1 MKINELAPVI
11 ASREVEV
18 EASPETI
25 WDIIVAVDSWPDWT
39 PDVKA
44 AFIEGDLAVGTRFSW
59 KAGQLTIR
67 STVLQMERPHHL
79 VWTGTTTGIKAVHL
93 WQIEK
98 RGEKALVRSEESWE
112 GLLPSILRGTMKR
125 MLSRSIQQT
134 LLYLKREAERR
145 SL

>member
-1 MKINELAPVI
+1 MKMDEFAPVI
-11 ASREVEV
+11 ASQEIEV
-18 EASPETI
+18 EAKPDTI
-25 WDIIVAVDSWPDWT
+25 WNIIAAVDSWPNWN

-44 AFIEGDLAVGTRFSW
+44 AFIEGDLAAGTRFSW
-59 KAGQLTIR
+59 KAGQWTIR
-67 STVLQMERPHHL
+67 STVSQMQRPSHL

-112 GLLPSILRGTMKR
+112 GLLPNILRGTMKR
-125 MLSRSIQQT
+125 MLSRPIQQT
-134 LLYLKREAERR
+134 LFYLKREAERR

>member
-25 WDIIVAVDSWPDWT
+25 WDIIVAVDSWPDWNS
-39 PDVKA
+39 DVKA

-79 VWTGTTTGIKAVHL
+79 VWIVTTTGIKAVHL

>member
-25 WDIIVAVDSWPDWT
+25 WDIIVAVDSWPDWN

-93 WQIEK
+93 WQIEQ

>member
-1 MKINELAPVI
+1 MKINEFAPVI

-25 WDIIVAVDSWPDWT
+25 WDIIVAVDSWPDWN

-93 WQIEK
+93 WQSEK
-98 RGEKALVRSEESWE
+98 RGENALVRSEESWE